1 MGIVRRAQ
9 EVFVFHYWTLGG
21 TFGTGSSVV
30 IITGHFV
37 VPLGQAVLW
46 LSSLDTWWYLED
58 RQFCGYHHWTLGGTS
73 RTGSSV
79 VIIIGHLV
87 VP

>member
-46 LSSLDTWWYLED
+46 LSSLDTWWYPED
-58 RQFCGYHHWTLGGTS
+58 RQFCGYHGCCVLPMENA
-73 RTGSSV
+73 R
-79 VIIIGHLV
+79 VIQHHL
-87 VP
+87 

>member
-37 VPLGQAVLW
+37 VPLGQAVL
-46 LSSLDTWWYLED
+46 
-58 RQFCGYHHWTLGGTS
+58 
-73 RTGSSV
+73 
-79 VIIIGHLV
+79 
-87 VP
+87 